1 MKHESGFKV
10 SVVMPSYN
18 EKDNIAEA
26 IQRISKS
33 LGKNLFEIIIVDDNS
48 PDGTW
53 RIVRDMKNPKI
64 RLIRRMKERGLASAL
79 ATGVEAARG
88 DAVVWLDCD
97 LGIPPEEIPRLVKK
111 LEEYDVAI
119 GSRYVKGGRETR
131 PWWRAQLSL
140 AINLFAS
147 LILGFRIRDY
157 TSGFAAARKK
167 VIDKIKLSRE
177 GFGQYFIEFMYE
189 CIKNNFRVIEV
200 GYVYG
205 KRKGGISKS
214 DGNLFVLLRLGFQ
227 YAFRIIRIKF
237 GFR

>member
-1 MKHESGFKV
+1 MKHKPRLKV
-10 SVVMPSYN
+10 SIVMPSYN
-18 EKDNIAEA
+18 EKDNITES

-33 LGKNLFEIIIVDDNS
+33 LGKDLFEIIIVDDNS

-53 RIVRDMKNPKI
+53 KIVHDMKNPKI

-88 DAVVWLDCD
+88 NAVVWLDCD
-97 LGIPPEEIPRLVKK
+97 LGIPPEDIPRLVEK
-111 LEEYDVAI
+111 LEKYDVAV

-147 LILGFRIRDY
+147 LILGFQVRDY
-157 TSGFAAARKK
+157 TSGFAAARKE

-177 GFGQYFIEFMYE
+177 GFGQYFIEFMHK
-189 CIKNNFRVIEV
+189 CIKNNFRIIEV

-214 DGNLFVLLRLGFQ
+214 DGNILTLFKYGIQYGLKVIKLRFE
-227 YAFRIIRIKF
+227 
-237 GFR
+237 